1 MIDGFVKIFVINFI
15 IMKKNRVWLKFVNF
29 NRIDKRFCVDIWY
42 MLFECIW
49 IIFWYVVCD
58 LFLFLLLGEIDRLGR
73 YSMVKVFEGMLDW
86 VY

>member
-1 MIDGFVKIFVINFI
+1 MLILIELIKDFVYIF
-15 IMKKNRVWLKFVNF
+15 
-29 NRIDKRFCVDIWY
+29 DICCLNVFD
-42 MLFECIW
+42 LF
-49 IIFWYVVCD
+49 FDNVVCD